1 MTVSKTSVLGALL
14 ALAISA
20 GASGAPDMRVEAGDL
35 LLSWTVSGMEITPLT
50 LHGQEWLQVNAGS
63 QVNPIG
69 IEGAPSVPAWHEWIR
84 LTDLGGL
91 QADIVSQSW
100 SELEG
105 TVVPEQEREFGPG
118 DLPLA
123 WSQDTQCY
131 ATPGWYPEHIVELGA
146 PVLLRNNRLAQLTVH
161 PVQTDPVLNR
171 TRVLDELTV
180 RVTFTDLDPR
190 NPRLVQLP
198 VDTSVLNQVLASTV
212 IARPGEESL
221 RDIFDIR
228 TLPGTYRV
236 YARTNAVANN
246 AVLQNLLNWKREKG
260 HVVNVVTAADMG
272 GSWNSST
279 IRNDISN
286 AYFNSST
293 PPDYVLLIGDPSAT
307 SSSDYYLPCGDTS
320 SDGTQDHYYAM
331 IEGNDNLGDVAVGR
345 FSVNNV
351 SQLQAV
357 ANKVLVYET
366 APQTADAGME
376 WLDRAALAVGY
387 DALSMRQLSQSII
400 DDMISDGMDPAGIAT
415 RYGGTSDS
423 QGSWVS
429 GQFGSGIGLYNY
441 RGWIGM
447 NGVSAS
453 FVDNNSNFLNAYR
466 TPVAAVFTCST
477 GDFNGGYS
485 TTEALLVKGSVAEP
499 RGAVASMGLA
509 TSLTHTAYNNVLV
522 GGFWSAVLDHGLDQI
537 GPAMFFGKQTLV
549 MNMPNGDA
557 SADAFS
563 RRANLM
569 GDPGMDIWV
578 GIPEILSVQLAAGG
592 TTIPLGSGV
601 QDFLVLSNGTPAEG
615 IAVCLY
621 QSGNVFQRGTTDASG
636 HVLLDASGASAGALK
651 LTASRSRHLPDRQT
665 LTVVSQNNFAGVT
678 TLGVTGDGLA
688 APGESVSFLPTVSNP
703 GATAIAGLSCTLSMD
718 PAYGTV
724 NDNSSAWPTIAAGGT
739 AGASN
744 ALQVTLA
751 GDLADGTQVP
761 LTFQFNSTTLTS
773 WTETEFLTVNAPRL
787 EASSLT
793 FSPGGTLLQ
802 PGTTA
807 SLSLTLGNLGTLDAS
822 SLNLSLA
829 SAGDPFV
836 SVTSGVFNGFSAN
849 AGGSGVATF
858 QLSADL
864 HSLRGHQASLPLTW
878 SGGGLSG
885 QTMVSVTV
893 GSSGSASP
901 TGPDAWGYRA
911 IENTDFHSLAP
922 EYQWIEIATPAGGN
936 GTFIN
941 LGDTGNELDAA
952 QLVTLP
958 FAFTYYGQSYTQMA
972 VCSNGFVTFD
982 ENGENQTDFRNH
994 FFPSGLGPDAMIGVN
1009 WDDHKSSGTNG
1020 VYVQY
1025 IPAQHA
1031 YVVEWYQ
1038 MTHNPSGGTN
1048 TFQLVM
1054 YDPAFH
1060 ATPTGDAPFKM
1071 QYAVWNNIQSG
1082 NSDFDYCSVG
1092 IKDQTSSV
1100 GLNLTNF
1107 NIEAATIE
1115 SFEAGRAILFTTEVG
1130 AFDDSDTQ
1138 APVLLVSSPAV
1149 VEPGVSPVIHATI
1162 TDQSGVLSATL
1173 YYSTNGVNFTPVAM
1187 NPNGNLWDAAIPAY
1201 SLGTMVWYYVY
1212 AVDSSDNGNSTTSST
1227 YSYTVVEGNPPS
1239 GPDAYGYRIYDI
1251 DDAGESHD
1259 FAWVDISGIG
1269 TLLTLGDDAASVI
1282 TLPFPIVYYGNSFT
1296 QMSICSNGFVNLG
1309 GSTYTAYSNTG
1320 LASNGGTSDMI
1331 CAFWDD
1337 LNPNNGGNVRYY
1349 DDVENDR
1356 LVVSWIGVPHFSGGG
1371 PESFQIVFY
1380 NHESY
1385 PTVTG
1390 DTPFHLQYQ
1399 VVDTPSGCTVGMQNS
1414 GRNDGIQYLYNGGY
1428 ETNAEVLVN
1437 GQSLWVTTGTAFV
1450 PPPVPEPVTDLH
1462 IQYSLPWLTLS
1473 WTATNGDSYAVFQD
1487 DNPYGTFSD
1496 AVGTTTQTS
1505 IQVLIGLHKY
1515 FRVTTVINDPARQVM
1530 PEHAPIR
1537 VLRTEST
1544 SK

>member
-1 MTVSKTSVLGALL
+1 
-14 ALAISA
+14 
-20 GASGAPDMRVEAGDL
+20 
-35 LLSWTVSGMEITPLT
+35 
-50 LHGQEWLQVNAGS
+50 
-63 QVNPIG
+63 
-69 IEGAPSVPAWHEWIR
+69 
-84 LTDLGGL
+84 
-91 QADIVSQSW
+91 
-100 SELEG
+100 
-105 TVVPEQEREFGPG
+105 
-118 DLPLA
+118 
-123 WSQDTQCY
+123 
-131 ATPGWYPEHIVELGA
+131 
-146 PVLLRNNRLAQLTVH
+146 
-161 PVQTDPVLNR
+161 
-171 TRVLDELTV
+171 
-180 RVTFTDLDPR
+180 
-190 NPRLVQLP
+190 
-198 VDTSVLNQVLASTV
+198 
-212 IARPGEESL
+212 
-221 RDIFDIR
+221 
-228 TLPGTYRV
+228 
-236 YARTNAVANN
+236 
-246 AVLQNLLNWKREKG
+246 
-260 HVVNVVTAADMG
+260 
-272 GSWNSST
+272 
-279 IRNDISN
+279 
-286 AYFNSST
+286 
-293 PPDYVLLIGDPSAT
+293 
-307 SSSDYYLPCGDTS
+307 
-320 SDGTQDHYYAM
+320 
-331 IEGNDNLGDVAVGR
+331 
-345 FSVNNV
+345 
-351 SQLQAV
+351 
-357 ANKVLVYET
+357 KVLVYET
-366 APQTADAGME
+366 APQTADPGME

-724 NDNSSAWPTIAAGGT
+724 SDNSSAWPTIAAGGT

-972 VCSNGFVTFD
+972 VCSNGFAAF
-982 ENGENQTDFRNH
+982 GENAHVETDYRNH
-994 FFPSGLGPDAMIGVN
+994 YLPTGLGPDNMLAVM
-1009 WDDHKSSGTNG
+1009 WDDMLLGSGAAVYSQYFPAEHK
-1020 VYVQY
+1020 
-1025 IPAQHA
+1025 
-1031 YVVEWYQ
+1031 YVVEWYN
-1038 MTHNPSGGTN
+1038 MRFNNDNGARN
-1048 TFQLVM
+1048 TFQLILF
-1054 YDPAFH
+1054 DPAFH
-1060 ATPTGDAPFKM
+1060 PTATGDGEFVY
-1071 QYAVWNNIQSG
+1071 QYLDFINTQSH
-1082 NSDFDYCSVG
+1082 SYDFPYCTIG
-1092 IKDQTSSV
+1092 IK
-1100 GLNLTNF
+1100 
-1107 NIEAATIE
+1107 
-1115 SFEAGRAILFTTEVG
+1115 
-1130 AFDDSDTQ
+1130 
-1138 APVLLVSSPAV
+1138 
-1149 VEPGVSPVIHATI
+1149 
-1162 TDQSGVLSATL
+1162 
-1173 YYSTNGVNFTPVAM
+1173 
-1187 NPNGNLWDAAIPAY
+1187 
-1201 SLGTMVWYYVY
+1201 
-1212 AVDSSDNGNSTTSST
+1212 NGNSTDGLTVSNFNLHPASIAGINDAKALKFTTDLGSYSDEDLAPPVIIHVPPAVSYSGQPIPISASITDNHGVANATIHWDAGNGFSGESMGNLSGDTWSGFIPAQLSGSVIHYYLTATDVSDNANVATSPTWTLNVYDIIFEEPFEGTSSFSHEAFGGGGDEWHLESARSHAGSSSMKFGGAGT
-1227 YSYTVVEGNPPS
+1227 ADYSASGAGWLTSSPIAIPAGASNLQLSFWSWIDGETSGLYPDSCYDGGVVEFSLDG
-1239 GPDAYGYRIYDI
+1239 GLWQDAVLTPAYTHALR
-1251 DDAGESHD
+1251 ERSVVPLD
-1259 FAWVDISGIG
+1259 FPRLMISGSA
-1269 TLLTLGDDAASVI
+1269 DW
-1282 TLPFPIVYYGNSFT
+1282 T
-1296 QMSICSNGFVNLG
+1296 QYALDVPDGVGQVQLRFGFV
-1309 GSTYTAYSNTG
+1309 
-1320 LASNGGTSDMI
+1320 SD
-1331 CAFWDD
+1331 
-1337 LNPNNGGNVRYY
+1337 
-1349 DDVENDR
+1349 
-1356 LVVSWIGVPHFSGGG
+1356 
-1371 PESFQIVFY
+1371 
-1380 NHESY
+1380 
-1385 PTVTG
+1385 
-1390 DTPFHLQYQ
+1390 
-1399 VVDTPSGCTVGMQNS
+1399 
-1414 GRNDGIQYLYNGGY
+1414 
-1428 ETNAEVLVN
+1428 
-1437 GQSLWVTTGTAFV
+1437 TGTNREGWYV
-1450 PPPVPEPVTDLH
+1450 DEVRLSGQLPPTLDGVTDLH
-1462 IQYSLPWLTLS
+1462 IVYGANTAVLS
-1473 WTATNGDSYAVFQD
+1473 WSPVPDAIGYRIYS
-1487 DNPYGTFSD
+1487 GTDPWAITGPFVAQVVDPFWVD
-1496 AVGTTTQTS
+1496 AVGGTPRKFY
-1505 IQVLIGLHKY
+1505 L
-1515 FRVTTVINDPARQVM
+1515 VTA
-1530 PEHAPIR
+1530 IR
-1537 VLRTEST
+1537 
-1544 SK
+1544 